1 MSDVL
6 FCRTKVYDAEQ
17 GGQLTQPKPDVT
29 LGFKMVCITGPKGR
43 KVTSYFGGRDLG
55 GLHNLLSSPF
65 HENHNVCYPWA
76 IYEGKSTKNNTTPFV
91 QNQAVNA
98 AVKCL
103 KMLES
108 LTMLDGSRPGCTPP
122 IPCFTCK
129 SEKWELWICY
139 RSGEKDSRPTYVIKP
154 FLIAFASLTE

>member
-1 MSDVL
+1 M
-6 FCRTKVYDAEQ
+6 
-17 GGQLTQPKPDVT
+17 TQPKPDVT
-29 LGFKMVCITGPKGR
+29 IGFKTVSITGPKSR
-43 KVTSYFGGRDLG
+43 KDTRHFGGRDLG
-55 GLHNLLSSPF
+55 GLYGLLSSPF
-65 HENHNVCYPWA
+65 HENHNVCFPWA
-76 IYEGKSTKNNTTPFV
+76 IYEGKSTRNNTAPLV
-91 QNQAVNA
+91 ENQAVNA

-108 LTMLDGSRPGCTPP
+108 LTMLGSSRPGCTPP

-139 RSGEKDSRPTYVIKP
+139 RSGEKDSRPTYVINP